1 MKQVKKTEQKVL
13 KFTDDKNLIGKN
25 DKVLIALSGGPD
37 SVFLFYFLNKYKR
50 KFKVSLGAVHINHKL
65 RGADSDSDE
74 KFCKELCERFSVPF
88 YAIKKNVKG
97 YAKKKKLSLEE
108 AGREIRYREFG
119 KTAKENNFTKIAT
132 AHNCSDNAETVFLNL
147 IKGTGVKGLAG
158 IPYQRENIIRP
169 LLILT
174 KSEILKYLEDNG
186 ISFRTDA
193 SNLQS
198 KYDRNFI
205 RNELFPLIRNKLNPA
220 IEEKVFNASS
230 LIRSFSNLFEKIID
244 SAAGEVSEFRNGR
257 LKISVAALKKF
268 DGEIAGDILR
278 TSIEKKIGI
287 SLNFKNLKD
296 ILSLIQ
302 AETGTQIVLPKGI
315 TALRERNEIIVLKKK
330 IESKFSNTAVEIK
343 SGQMVKLNSK
353 KISIV
358 NSIKLPLKFSSNRNR
373 EYISADNIEENFFIR
388 RWKPGDRFHPI
399 GLEGTKKLSDF
410 LNEQKISS
418 IDKKNQ
424 LVLTNSGKIVWVIGL
439 RLDERFK
446 ITDNTKRIFEL
457 CLK

>member
-1 MKQVKKTEQKVL
+1 MKKTEQKVL
-13 KFTDDKNLIGKN
+13 KFIDDKNLIGKN
-25 DKVLIALSGGPD
+25 DKILIALSGGPD

-50 KFKVSLGAVHINHKL
+50 RFRISLGAVHINHKL
-65 RGADSDSDE
+65 RGADSDNDQ

-88 YAIKKNVKG
+88 YTINKDVKS
-97 YAKKKKLSLEE
+97 YARKKKLSLEE
-108 AGREIRYREFG
+108 AGREIRYTEFS
-119 KTAKENNFTKIAT
+119 KTAKGNNFTKIAT

-158 IPYQRENIIRP
+158 IPYQRGNIIRP

-198 KYDRNFI
+198 DFDRNFI
-205 RNELFPLIRNKLNPA
+205 RNELFPLIKNKLNA
-220 IEEKVFNASS
+220 AFEEKVFNASS
-230 LIRSFSNLFEKIID
+230 LIRSFSNQFEKIID
-244 SAAGEVSEFRNGR
+244 NAAGEISEFRNGR
-257 LKISVAALKKF
+257 LKISIAALKKF
-268 DGEIAGDILR
+268 DGEIAGYIFKV
-278 TSIEKKIGI
+278 SIEKKFGI

-302 AETGTQIVLPKGI
+302 AQTGTQIILSKGI
-315 TALRERNEIIVLKKK
+315 TALRERNEIVVLKKK
-330 IESKFSNTAVEIK
+330 SEREFANAAVEIR
-343 SGQMVKLNSK
+343 SGQTVKLNSK
-353 KISIV
+353 KFSIV
-358 NSIKLPLKFSSNRNR
+358 NSVKLPLKFSSDRNR
-373 EYISADNIEENFFIR
+373 EYISADNIEENFLIR
-388 RWKPGDRFHPI
+388 KWKPGDRFHPI
-399 GLEGTKKLSDF
+399 GLKGTKKLSDF

-418 IDKKNQ
+418 VDKKNQ
-424 LVLTNSGKIVWVIGL
+424 LVLTNGGKIVWVIGL

-446 ITDNTKRIFEL
+446 ITDKTNRIFEL